1 MDHAYVVYSTSV
13 ILMKQMVSTIKSISV
28 ITVFL
33 FFGCEGMTLQWN
45 DEISHRWAFLR
56 AKQGQDGLIQL
67 SSKNTGVT
75 FQNDITRELIAANR
89 ALLNGSGVT
98 TGDVDGDGLI
108 DIYFCRTEGSNVL
121 YRNLGGWK
129 FEDITD
135 KAGVACK
142 DQFSTGT
149 VLSDIDGDN
158 DLDLLVTAL
167 GGPNAVFLN
176 DGSGQFH
183 EVTKEAG
190 LAGNSGATTMALA
203 DVDGDGDLDIYMA
216 NYKTILAKDIYTPF
230 ELSYDE
236 IVSEEMAATKSGRSS
251 SITIPSKFV
260 GTRSYGSKWQR
271 RMHSI

>member
-1 MDHAYVVYSTSV
+1 
-13 ILMKQMVSTIKSISV
+13 MKQMVSTIKSISV

-33 FFGCEGMTLQWN
+33 FFSCEGMTLQWN

-75 FQNDITRELIAANR
+75 FQNNITRELIAANR

-129 FEDITD
+129 FEDITE

-216 NYKTILAKDIYTPF
+216 NDKKRSVRDIYPLSERVF
-230 ELSYDE
+230 EK
-236 IVSEEMAATKSGRSS
+236 T
-251 SITIPSKFV
+251 
-260 GTRSYGSKWQR
+260 TRRTEDG
-271 RMHSI
+271 